1 MIGYHCDLVTQIQIL
16 RSMLKQSDAIEQV
29 LQQSQMLGLHDY
41 YIGAG
46 CICQTVWNLQNGRD
60 PLYGISDI
68 DFAYFDQTDLSYEA
82 EDRVVKMVKERFAHL
97 PLMMDVKNQARVH
110 LWYQQHYGY
119 NLPPYQSLEQAV
131 DTWPTTATS
140 VGVRLEDDQFKVYAP
155 FGLNDLFGQIVRA
168 NRTQITAQTYQ
179 QKCDKWTRKW
189 PTLTVIP
196 W

>member
-1 MIGYHCDLVTQIQIL
+1 MIGYHCDLAEQLDIL
-16 RSMLKQSDAIEQV
+16 RELLKQSPVIEQV
-29 LQQSQMLGLHDY
+29 LQESQTLGLRDY

-46 CICQTVWNLQNGRD
+46 CICQTVWNLQTGRD

-68 DFAYFDQTDLSYEA
+68 DFAYFDDTDLSYEA
-82 EDRVVKMVKERFAHL
+82 EDRMIRKLQEHFSQL
-97 PLMMDVKNQARVH
+97 PLAIDVKNQARVH

-119 NLPPYQSLEQAV
+119 NLKPYQSLEQAI

-140 VGVRLEDDQFKVYAP
+140 VGVRLQNDRLKVYAP

-168 NRTQITAQTYQ
+168 NRTQITEQTYQ
-179 QKCDKWTRKW
+179 DKCIKWTNKW
-189 PTLTVIP
+189 PELTVIP